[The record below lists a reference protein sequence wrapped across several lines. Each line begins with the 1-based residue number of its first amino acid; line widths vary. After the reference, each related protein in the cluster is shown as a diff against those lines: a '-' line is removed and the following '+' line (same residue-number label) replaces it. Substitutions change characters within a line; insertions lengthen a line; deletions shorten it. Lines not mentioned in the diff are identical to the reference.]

1 MIASD
6 TIGYLF
12 GYAAITNTR
21 SLALLGDRDANAYEI
36 LFSFS
41 SAEEKNQFLNL
52 IRSNEELGNGYV
64 ENDLIQPTREEIE
77 RARPLARVL
86 PRDVM
91 AQAALIAATLCKGI
105 SNQPNKLVSAVAR
118 ADRGPHQRQAATLA
132 LGVIAGNARGNCR
145 LNPNAIS

>member
-1 MIASD
+1 MDKRNEVSPYWCDENDWLCAVEFLPDDDPESRLIAAD

-41 SAEEKNQFLNL
+41 SADGKNRFLNL

-64 ENDLIQPTREEIE
+64 KNDLIQPTHEEIE

-91 AQAALIAATLCKGI
+91 AQAALIAATLGTDI
-105 SNQPNKLVSAVAR
+105 
-118 ADRGPHQRQAATLA
+118 T
-132 LGVIAGNARGNCR
+132 I
-145 LNPNAIS
+145 NPTN

>member
-1 MIASD
+1 MDMDKQNEMYPYWCDENDWLCAVEFLPDDDPESRLIAAD

-21 SLALLGDRDANAYEI
+21 SLALLGDRDANAFQI

-41 SAEEKNQFLNL
+41 STAGKNQFLDL

-64 ENDLIQPTREEIE
+64 ENDLIQPTYDEIE

-91 AQAALIAATLCKGI
+91 AQAALIAATLGTGLSI
-105 SNQPNKLVSAVAR
+105 
-118 ADRGPHQRQAATLA
+118 
-132 LGVIAGNARGNCR
+132 
-145 LNPNAIS
+145 NPTN

>member
-1 MIASD
+1 MDKRNEIYPYWCDENDWLCAVEFLPEDDPESRLIASD

-91 AQAALIAATLCKGI
+91 AQAALIAATLCTGSIQSSQQI
-105 SNQPNKLVSAVAR
+105 S
-118 ADRGPHQRQAATLA
+118 
-132 LGVIAGNARGNCR
+132 
-145 LNPNAIS
+145 